1 MPKQYRRVHL
11 LFVSMH
17 VITNHTVIRN
27 FEVKVVEVA
36 RCVAKSAFETRS
48 IGLGVQSCNVG
59 SSLGLVKSQSKSS
72 ARTAWHSAGTAW
84 HSAGGTGQH
93 TKSQVD
99 TRAVRGSAR
108 SRFFGGSA
116 TIGACSLIRSGT
128 GWSGPLK

>member
-1 MPKQYRRVHL
+1 M
-11 LFVSMH
+11 
-17 VITNHTVIRN
+17 
-27 FEVKVVEVA
+27 EVA

-99 TRAVRGSAR
+99 TIRALSAGAQDQDFWGVAPPSGHVVSLDRGLVGLAHSSDIA
-108 SRFFGGSA
+108 
-116 TIGACSLIRSGT
+116 L
-128 GWSGPLK
+128 